1 MISRSSSE
9 EVWILRV
16 ALCIN
21 RLSFDSNYNLA
32 APISHEILVGSC
44 DHFHSSFLT
53 HRLCACR
60 MHLSIHLHFGYIQW
74 LLVAVNEI
82 LRVRTHFQQ
91 VLLFQTI
98 DDVMLGLC
106 YFLKCLV

>member
-1 MISRSSSE
+1 MISRRSGE
-9 EVWILRV
+9 EIWILSIAV
-16 ALCIN
+16 NIN
-21 RLSFDSNYNLA
+21 RLSFDSNYKLPG
-32 APISHEILVGSC
+32 PISHEILVGSC

-82 LRVRTHFQQ
+82 LRGRPHFEQ

-98 DDVMLGLC
+98 DDVMLGIC
-106 YFLKCLV
+106 YFLKCLA